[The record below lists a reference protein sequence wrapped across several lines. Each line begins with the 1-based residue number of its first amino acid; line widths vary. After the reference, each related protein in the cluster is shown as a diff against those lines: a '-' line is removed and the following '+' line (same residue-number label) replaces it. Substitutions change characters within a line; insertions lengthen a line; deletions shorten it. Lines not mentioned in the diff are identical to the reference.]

1 MNVNGFLLKILNRK
15 YKIIKI
21 NWQLN
26 FSKIRFK
33 ILLNLL
39 NIIYFINKFPLINNN
54 LYFNIIKLNLLN

>member
-39 NIIYFINKFPLINNN
+39 IIYIKIYLILKYKKN
-54 LYFNIIKLNLLN
+54 LRLS

>member
-33 ILLNLL
+33 ILLNKY
-39 NIIYFINKFPLINNN
+39 YFK
-54 LYFNIIKLNLLN
+54 KLN

>member
-39 NIIYFINKFPLINNN
+39 IIYNKIINLIKK
-54 LYFNIIKLNLLN
+54 IIK